1 MSAQLLQRQAMDKH
15 GIVATMDVNGKILS
29 ANDKCSQLSGFSID
43 EIIGE
48 NISAFDITNMSEQ
61 EKSDIFVSLSQGQTW
76 QGEVHSLTKLG
87 EPWYV
92 FATLV
97 PVFKSPPR
105 VDHLIAIATDIS
117 EQKRLETRLSEG
129 RAFYRSITDSIGEGV
144 YAVNGEGTT
153 QFLNPAASRLLGWS
167 LDELQGR
174 RFHDTV
180 HYQKGDGTL
189 LPREQCPVNLTIR
202 SGQSYTSYK
211 DFFTDKR
218 GRLFPISIVAVPL
231 LDKEGKPDGHVG
243 VFNDIS
249 GQKAIEQKLQKA
261 YDEAQSAN
269 KAKSDFLA
277 TMSHEIRTPMNA
289 IIGLTHLALESNN
302 NEQRQQYLEKVQ
314 RSSTAL
320 LDLMNSIL
328 DFSKV
333 EADKIEIVDEPF
345 SLTKIIDKL
354 AQVFQVKA
362 QQKQLQLLFDIRC
375 DTNLQCRGDSEK
387 IYQVLLNLLSNAIKF
402 TANGHVILTVEKRE
416 NQLVFSVSDTG
427 MGISEQVKSKLFK
440 AFVQADASI
449 SREYGGTGL
458 GLAIC
463 KRLVELMGGDL
474 TLESE
479 VDKGSC
485 FSFALPV
492 CSDEGPGTGP
502 QLPVSVP
509 DNVLCIQTHESV
521 SQGCEILAATLN
533 RHNIHCQIIDQ
544 VEGLLPSKASQTI
557 AFLPDDEQS
566 WNSFIKHM
574 QFGEYQSLNLTTLIS
589 PLNKQD
595 VQKRMGS
602 ALVQN
607 INIIELPF
615 TDTELISTL
624 SPAQLSLSKRTLEG
638 LESRKWR
645 TRRLLNKHVLVVDDD
660 AISVEISQQILSDL
674 GINVAVASSGEQAL
688 ALCEMSKFD
697 AILLDCYLPGISGY
711 EVAEQLTQ
719 KTDWYTPII
728 ALSAD
733 ESQEASES
741 ALTAGM
747 CQHLVKPATA
757 DEIVHTIDIHIHSG
771 YIEITPP
778 DEMSQF
784 ISSLL
789 TFYKTYSQRGV
800 MSDLLDIFHTQTNTS
815 KLLTSLLEDAQL
827 IGATTLEQSLLP
839 LIEAQE
845 RNEAVNARHVTNLSF
860 QLDATLRLIAHTID
874 KNDTDNIHQSGTNL
888 DKSSMLST
896 LRNVEQALQSYDA
909 KAVEYINVLAANY
922 SESVYAHKINRL
934 KQLATIYD
942 FESAQAVITQLI
954 GDITDE

>member
-1 MSAQLLQRQAMDKH
+1 MDKH

-354 AQVFQVKA
+354 
-362 QQKQLQLLFDIRC
+362 L
-375 DTNLQCRGDSEK
+375 
-387 IYQVLLNLLSNAIKF
+387 
-402 TANGHVILTVEKRE
+402 
-416 NQLVFSVSDTG
+416 
-427 MGISEQVKSKLFK
+427 KSFK
-440 AFVQADASI
+440 
-449 SREYGGTGL
+449 
-458 GLAIC
+458 
-463 KRLVELMGGDL
+463 
-474 TLESE
+474 
-479 VDKGSC
+479 
-485 FSFALPV
+485 
-492 CSDEGPGTGP
+492 
-502 QLPVSVP
+502 
-509 DNVLCIQTHESV
+509 
-521 SQGCEILAATLN
+521 
-533 RHNIHCQIIDQ
+533 
-544 VEGLLPSKASQTI
+544 
-557 AFLPDDEQS
+557 
-566 WNSFIKHM
+566 
-574 QFGEYQSLNLTTLIS
+574 
-589 PLNKQD
+589 
-595 VQKRMGS
+595 
-602 ALVQN
+602 
-607 INIIELPF
+607 
-615 TDTELISTL
+615 
-624 SPAQLSLSKRTLEG
+624 
-638 LESRKWR
+638 
-645 TRRLLNKHVLVVDDD
+645 
-660 AISVEISQQILSDL
+660 
-674 GINVAVASSGEQAL
+674 
-688 ALCEMSKFD
+688 
-697 AILLDCYLPGISGY
+697 
-711 EVAEQLTQ
+711 
-719 KTDWYTPII
+719 
-728 ALSAD
+728 
-733 ESQEASES
+733 
-741 ALTAGM
+741 
-747 CQHLVKPATA
+747 
-757 DEIVHTIDIHIHSG
+757 
-771 YIEITPP
+771 
-778 DEMSQF
+778 
-784 ISSLL
+784 
-789 TFYKTYSQRGV
+789 
-800 MSDLLDIFHTQTNTS
+800 
-815 KLLTSLLEDAQL
+815 
-827 IGATTLEQSLLP
+827 
-839 LIEAQE
+839 
-845 RNEAVNARHVTNLSF
+845 
-860 QLDATLRLIAHTID
+860 
-874 KNDTDNIHQSGTNL
+874 
-888 DKSSMLST
+888 
-896 LRNVEQALQSYDA
+896 
-909 KAVEYINVLAANY
+909 
-922 SESVYAHKINRL
+922 
-934 KQLATIYD
+934 
-942 FESAQAVITQLI
+942 
-954 GDITDE
+954 